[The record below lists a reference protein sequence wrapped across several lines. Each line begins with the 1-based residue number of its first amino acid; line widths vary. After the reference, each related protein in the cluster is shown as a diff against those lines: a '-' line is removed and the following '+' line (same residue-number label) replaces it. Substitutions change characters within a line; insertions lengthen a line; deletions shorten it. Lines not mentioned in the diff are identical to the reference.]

1 LPAKITPDKVEMVV
15 RLRENGH
22 TRESAARLANVST
35 SYIRKL
41 ETGFDNNGQGWREA
55 RKIKQIRGP
64 IPYKD
69 LCPEA
74 KRAWDDIAYFARRY
88 FGLVVMPYQVEAVGK
103 IQEWLASDREEYVVI
118 NQPPGTGKSTFYT
131 RVLPAWLTIR
141 DRTLRGMIV
150 SNAQT
155 TADTYLIALRRR
167 LEEPARLRASPSDL
181 RAGIAVDA
189 EASIIEDFGL
199 FKAPGADSGDKWSMK
214 AFQVMQMPG
223 YPPGDKEH
231 TWQAF
236 GQGGRFMGTRLD
248 IIVADDVY
256 DPTAIQTAEARQKI
270 RTWFKESVES
280 RLEPGGILLLVGQR
294 LHADD
299 IYRYAIDKKQL
310 VDENDEEIE
319 DPALRPPM
327 YHHVIYKAHYDELCV
342 GDHGKDAKPWPE
354 GCMLYPPRVSWRKM
368 TSIMNDPDGGKQTF
382 AVQYQQEDS
391 VPGSTLVDW
400 LWVKGGRDDD
410 GTEYLG
416 CYNKDR
422 GLWELPPGLGSDGVM
437 WAAADPSP
445 SKWWSIQC
453 LAGWTRVTTDRGEVP
468 ISQVRLTDRVLTRK
482 GWAPVQHVTMMGRK
496 PTLNVRLSNG
506 RTLTCTA
513 DHRIATES
521 GWVEAGRL
529 ALGVRLAV
537 GDLLA
542 RTAAATR
549 TLPVAAEQVF
559 AGVGVPLGAVGL
571 GASLKSGTGQAGV
584 LGAAEFPQVLRVDAR
599 RVVADVVDG
608 FLGDGPSGVD
618 AVGEPVGEAFAARSV
633 DAPVSEGVS
642 ASSPVPAP
650 RRGDHDPASD
660 VRSVVGNLPGS
671 GDGPVPAGH
680 TACGRGGDGGSASA
694 SVHVVSI
701 DAGSTIDTWDIGVP
715 VEHEFEAEGVIV
727 HNCWWYDKAS
737 ERRFLLDHYRAKMG
751 ADELLDYDPLTG
763 HFSGIMDVWQKK
775 SMALGRP
782 IRKWIVEQNAAQRFL
797 LQSRPA
803 DLWKTK
809 MGVNILKHET
819 HGNKS
824 DPQLGVQAAI
834 PSLWRLGRI
843 DLPMKGHD
851 AVVASKALVDEVTSW
866 PGGATDDAVMAHW
879 FGEWNLK
886 RVYVPQQ
893 IEPLGFK
900 VPTWMSPQP
909 AERPTL
915 RRVI

>member
-22 TRESAARLANVST
+22 TRTSAAKIANVSV

-103 IQEWLASDREEYVVI
+103 IQEWLESDREEYVVI

-150 SNAQT
+150 SNSQT

-167 LEEPARLRASPSDL
+167 LEEPAALRASPQDL
-181 RAGIAVDA
+181 KAGIAVDA
-189 EASIIEDFGL
+189 ETSIIADFGL

-248 IIVADDVY
+248 VIIADDVY

-280 RLEPGGILLLVGQR
+280 RIEPGGILLLVGQR

-299 IYRYAIDKKQL
+299 IYRYVIDKKQL
-310 VDENDEEIE
+310 VDDNDDEIE

-327 YHHVIYKAHYDELCV
+327 YHHVVYKAHYDELCE
-342 GDHGKDAKPWPE
+342 GDHRKDAPPWPN
-354 GCMLYPPRVSWRKM
+354 GCMLYPGRVSWRKM
-368 TSIMNDPDGGKQTF
+368 TSIINDPDGGRQTF

-391 VPGSTLVDW
+391 APGSTLVDW
-400 LWVKGGRDDD
+400 LWVKGGRDPES
-410 GTEYLG
+410 GEEFLG
-416 CYNKDR
+416 CYNPDR
-422 GLWELPPGLGSDGVM
+422 GLWELPANLGNDGVM
-437 WAAADPSP
+437 WASADPSP
-445 SKWWSIQC
+445 SKWWSIQAWY
-453 LAGWTRVTTDRGEVP
+453 L
-468 ISQVRLTDRVLTRK
+468 
-482 GWAPVQHVTMMGRK
+482 HK
-496 PTLNVRLSNG
+496 P
-506 RTLTCTA
+506 
-513 DHRIATES
+513 
-521 GWVEAGRL
+521 
-529 ALGVRLAV
+529 
-537 GDLLA
+537 
-542 RTAAATR
+542 
-549 TLPVAAEQVF
+549 
-559 AGVGVPLGAVGL
+559 
-571 GASLKSGTGQAGV
+571 
-584 LGAAEFPQVLRVDAR
+584 
-599 RVVADVVDG
+599 
-608 FLGDGPSGVD
+608 
-618 AVGEPVGEAFAARSV
+618 
-633 DAPVSEGVS
+633 
-642 ASSPVPAP
+642 
-650 RRGDHDPASD
+650 
-660 VRSVVGNLPGS
+660 
-671 GDGPVPAGH
+671 
-680 TACGRGGDGGSASA
+680 
-694 SVHVVSI
+694 
-701 DAGSTIDTWDIGVP
+701 
-715 VEHEFEAEGVIV
+715 
-727 HNCWWYDKAS
+727 S
-737 ERRFLLDHYRAKMG
+737 ERRFLVDHYRAKMG
-751 ADELLDYDPLTG
+751 ADDLLDYDPLTG
-763 HFSGIMDVWQKK
+763 QFSGIMDLWQAK
-775 SMALGRP
+775 SKAIGRP
-782 IRKWIVEQNAAQRFL
+782 IRKWIVEANAAQLWL

-809 MGVNILKHET
+809 HGVNIIKHNT

-824 DPQLGVQAAI
+824 DPQYGVQASI
-834 PSLWRLGRI
+834 PALWRLGRI
-843 DLPMKGHD
+843 DLPTKGHD
-851 AVVASKALVDEVTSW
+851 AVIASKALVDEVTAW

-879 FGEWNLK
+879 FGEWNLR

-893 IEPLGFK
+893 VEPLGFK
-900 VPTWMSPQP
+900 VPSWLGPSTP
-909 AERPTL
+909 ERPTL